1 MLHVL
6 LKHLLLFYL
15 QCMLHI
21 LLKHLLLF
29 YLKCMLHVLLKHLFL
44 FYLIKLI
51 RKIKL
56 LSLPKKFLFIQNIAK
71 ATWQN
76 HNLEK
81 ITAI

>member
-1 MLHVL
+1 
-6 LKHLLLFYL
+6 
-15 QCMLHI
+15 MLHI
-21 LLKHLLLF
+21 LLKHLL
-29 YLKCMLHVLLKHLFL
+29 L